1 MHKHTIRYY
10 AVLTLLIGLWGASVA
25 TGTLLFAVTG
35 AA

>member
-10 AVLTLLIGLWGASVA
+10 AVLSLLISLWGASIA
-25 TGTLLFAVTG
+25 TGALVAG